1 MDHPGTITRIIR
13 DLEGADHSRRDA
25 AVRELWER
33 FFADLTNYARRRL
46 RAMNAPVGPADE
58 EDAAARA
65 FSKVCRG
72 IERGQLKLANRVDL
86 TRVLR
91 SATAR
96 EVFTMLAQA
105 GAAGSRPGGDAVLE
119 QVPDPALPPDLL
131 LLAFDACQ
139 RLLGLLE
146 TDELRQVAVWKL
158 VGHTNEAIG
167 AKLGRSAAT
176 VERTLGRIRETWRRK
191 WGDAVPRE
199 SAKSGPRR
207 GATQPAGEAGPEP
220 VSLGD
225 AGREDEARLLRDLA
239 GLP

>member
-13 DLEGADHSRRDA
+13 DLEGADQPRRDS

-46 RAMNAPVGPADE
+46 RAMNAPVGSADE

-96 EVFTMLAQA
+96 EAFTLLARA
-105 GAAGSRPGGDAVLE
+105 GAAGSRAGGEAILE
-119 QVPDPALPPDLL
+119 QIPDPALPPDLL

-158 VGHTNEAIG
+158 VGHTNEAIA
-167 AKLGRSAAT
+167 AKLGRSSAT
-176 VERTLGRIRETWRRK
+176 VERTLSRIRETWRRN

-207 GATQPAGEAGPEP
+207 GTTRAGDEPAPTPGNPGEM
-220 VSLGD
+220 
-225 AGREDEARLLRDLA
+225 GREDEARLLRELA